1 MDIHINNINGTN
13 FATASNVYDV
23 YKESGDKNDF
33 ELVLDGL
40 ILERYSDNEEIKN
53 YIKSLPK
60 ENKRLATVSLLSDDN
75 VLWSQINK
83 LVKKKQS
90 SYERL
95 RGVYNLIKEYVKIA
109 DVDRKGKGEIHTP
122 FKELAEPMVKLVEK
136 YDPEFWKNKNH
147 KVLDSS
153 AGYGT
158 FLILAAYKFM
168 VGLKDVIED
177 EEERFKWIVEN
188 CLYYGELQA
197 RSVFSWLVALDPF
210 DKYRTNIF
218 WGDFLSQ
225 DFDRHMKEIWNV
237 SSFSISI
244 QNPPY
249 NSGRKDNNQSTDI
262 YNLFVDKCQKICDKV
277 LMVTPSRWFVKSSL
291 FDFRIKMINEYGLV
305 SINHIDDNKFFDG
318 ADVKGGI
325 SYFLLDKGFKGSPTF
340 NGDVIDLKKYDII
353 PNDVRKE
360 TFTLI
365 DKVINDNNIQ
375 HRFNSQSHFSIK
387 TNDIRFKDSGDIK
400 CYVSKQKGNIKYL
413 DDIDFT
419 GTKVDK
425 WKLLIPAASGKGGM
439 NEEFYNRIEIAEPGE
454 VCSESFVFFDFDSKE
469 ELIVFKSYLETG
481 FFSYLVRLRKI
492 KQHVTSDIFKW
503 VPDINI
509 YDFIDS
515 SIKDSKIEIS
525 NSYIFNNYLF
535 DKYNL
540 SFEEKSLFTI

>member
-1 MDIHINNINGTN
+1 MEIRIDNIEGTN
-13 FATASNVYDV
+13 FITASNVYDV
-23 YKESGDKNDF
+23 YKQSCDRNDF

-210 DKYRTNIF
+210 DEYRTNIF
-218 WGDFLSQ
+218 WGDFLSE
-225 DFDRHMKEIWNV
+225 DFDIHMKEVWKIEGGWDL
-237 SSFSISI
+237 II

-249 NSGRKDNNQSTDI
+249 QIRKEGFKKTQPLWHLFVHKSLTLVKENGYMVMVHPSGWRNVDGVFKETQLMMLENQILELNINDENKGLEMFGAETRFDFYIIKKTIPISETNIISQRGNRYKINISNFDFIPNDKYDIYESLLPKGDEKRTAVINNSSYHHQRNFISDVKDNIFI
-262 YNLFVDKCQKICDKV
+262 YPCVY
-277 LMVTPSRWFVKSSL
+277 TVKSGDNLNLKWSSRNDRGHFGTPKL
-291 FDFRIKMINEYGLV
+291 IWSNFRIKSAGSFIDKNGEYCMSEFSSAIVDDVDKLPIIKKAFDTKKFRDFMEDCSV
-305 SINHIDDNKFFDG
+305 SDMSIN
-318 ADVKGGI
+318 
-325 SYFLLDKGFKGSPTF
+325 
-340 NGDVIDLKKYDII
+340 
-353 PNDVRKE
+353 R
-360 TFTLI
+360 
-365 DKVINDNNIQ
+365 KVI
-375 HRFNSQSHFSIK
+375 
-387 TNDIRFKDSGDIK
+387 
-400 CYVSKQKGNIKYL
+400 
-413 DDIDFT
+413 
-419 GTKVDK
+419 
-425 WKLLIPAASGKGGM
+425 
-439 NEEFYNRIEIAEPGE
+439 
-454 VCSESFVFFDFDSKE
+454 
-469 ELIVFKSYLETG
+469 
-481 FFSYLVRLRKI
+481 
-492 KQHVTSDIFKW
+492 
-503 VPDINI
+503 
-509 YDFIDS
+509 
-515 SIKDSKIEIS
+515 
-525 NSYIFNNYLF
+525 
-535 DKYNL
+535 
-540 SFEEKSLFTI
+540 SLFKKDFWKEFI